1 MCADFDLPADSQ
13 TITDRAYNTYELEDV
28 LLDADLQLLPMRKS
42 NSKRP
47 FSPWTRSLQAHFG
60 KAVETTGSL
69 LERLLPKSI
78 HTVTAEG
85 FELKLVLFVLGPS
98 FSRLSVWN

>member
-13 TITDRAYNTYELEDV
+13 IIADRAYNSYELEDV

-60 KAVETTGSL
+60 KAVETTDSL

-85 FELKLVLFVLGPS
+85 FELKLVLFVLALS
-98 FSRLSVWN
+98 FSRLSIWN